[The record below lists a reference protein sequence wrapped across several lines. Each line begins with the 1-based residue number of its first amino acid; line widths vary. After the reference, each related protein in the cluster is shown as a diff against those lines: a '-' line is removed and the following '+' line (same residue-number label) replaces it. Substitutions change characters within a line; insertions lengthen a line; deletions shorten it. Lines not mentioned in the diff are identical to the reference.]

1 MIDTHAHLNDPKL
14 YPRIADILSN
24 DRLEAVFV
32 AGYHYASS
40 RLAVA
45 LSGNYDKIYAIVG
58 CHPHDADK
66 FSQSEYDYYKGVSS
80 DKKVVAIGEIGL
92 DYYYD
97 RSPRDVQKEVFEKQI
112 VLANEVGL
120 PIVLHVRDAYADT
133 LEILARNADK
143 LSNGVLVHCYSGSK
157 EVVREFS
164 RYDAYFAL
172 GGAITYKGAKKDDI
186 IKAIPID
193 RLVVETD
200 APYLTP
206 VPKRGEINEP
216 KNIEYVI
223 QKIAQ
228 TLSITPDE
236 VENITT
242 QNAKRFFNIK

>member
-14 YPRIADILSN
+14 YNSVQEILSN
-24 DRLEAVFV
+24 PRLESVCV
-32 AGYHYASS
+32 AGYHLPSS

-45 LSGNYDKIYAIVG
+45 LSQNYDKIYAIVG

-66 FSQSEYDYYKGVSS
+66 FSKDEREYYKMVANYP
-80 DKKVVAIGEIGL
+80 KVVAIGEIGL

-97 RSPRDVQKEVFEKQI
+97 RSPRDTQKRVFEEQI
-112 VLANEVGL
+112 ILAKEVGL

-143 LSNGVLVHCYSGSK
+143 LTNGVLVHCYSGSK
-157 EVVREFS
+157 ETVREFM
-164 RYDAYFAL
+164 RYDCYFAL
-172 GGAITYKGAKKDDI
+172 GGAITYKGAKKDDV
-186 IKAIPID
+186 IKAIPLD

-216 KNIEYVI
+216 KNIEFVI
-223 QKIAQ
+223 KKIAD
-228 TLSITPDE
+228 TLGVSEQE

-242 QNAKRFFNIK
+242 TNAKRFFRL

>member
-14 YPRIADILSN
+14 YNRTQEILSN
-24 DRLEAVFV
+24 PRLESVLV
-32 AGYHYASS
+32 AGYHLSSS

-45 LSGNYDKIYAIVG
+45 LSQNYDKIYAIVG

-66 FSQSEYDYYKGVSS
+66 FSKDEREYYKMVANYP
-80 DKKVVAIGEIGL
+80 KVVAIGEIGL

-97 RSPRDVQKEVFEKQI
+97 RSPRDTQKRVFEEQI
-112 VLANEVGL
+112 ILASEVGL

-143 LSNGVLVHCYSGSK
+143 LTNGVLVHCYSGSK
-157 EVVREFS
+157 ETVREFM
-164 RYDAYFAL
+164 RYDCYFAL
-172 GGAITYKGAKKDDI
+172 GGAITYKGAKKDDV
-186 IKAIPID
+186 IKAIPLD

-216 KNIEYVI
+216 KNIEFVI
-223 QKIAQ
+223 KKIAD
-228 TLSITPDE
+228 TLGVCEQEVESIT
-236 VENITT
+236 TT
-242 QNAKRFFNIK
+242 NAKRFFRL